1 MRCCVS
7 RTLCSYNELWYSE
20 STEIVIMFQ
29 KLLTSAERPVLGTFV
44 KIPSLEIAEIIGAA
58 GFDFVV
64 IDTEHALLSVRDVYS
79 LVVVYSRMGVA
90 PLVRI
95 TDHGYGDGQRYL
107 DAGAAGVLV
116 PHVSN
121 AAQAEATMRQFL
133 FPPDGT
139 RGMGFAARAG
149 VWGGL
154 DGGTA
159 EYVRAGQQDVARVA
173 MIEEREAVE
182 DIDAILTVSGVDA
195 VFVGPGDLSLSL
207 GVPGGS
213 PAVHDAVTTAIEA
226 AVRAGVP
233 VGTVV
238 QGDDQLRLRAEQGCR
253 FLLVG
258 NDTGMISG
266 AARRTVSQAR
276 EALGR

>member
-1 MRCCVS
+1 
-7 RTLCSYNELWYSE
+7 
-20 STEIVIMFQ
+20 MFQ
-29 KLLTSAERPVLGTFV
+29 QLLKSSRPPVVGTFV
-44 KIPSLEIAEIIGAA
+44 KIPALEVAEIIGAA

-64 IDTEHALLSVRDVYS
+64 IDTEHALLSVRDVYA
-79 LVVVYSRMGVA
+79 LIVVYSRIGVA

-95 TDHGYGDGQRYL
+95 TDHGYGDAQRYL

-116 PHVSN
+116 PHVSD
-121 AAQAEATMRQFL
+121 AAQAKAVMRQFL
-133 FPPDGT
+133 FPPAGT
-139 RGMGFAARAG
+139 RGMGYAARAG

-154 DGGTA
+154 DGGVT
-159 EYVRAGQQDVARVA
+159 EYVRAGQEDVARIA

-182 DIDAILTVSGVDA
+182 DIEGILAAPGLDA

-207 GVPGGS
+207 GVPPGS
-213 PAVHDAVTTAIEA
+213 PAVHDAVTRSIEA

-238 QGDDQLRLRAEQGCR
+238 QGEDQLRLRAGQGCG

-266 AARRTVSQAR
+266 AARRAVAQAR
-276 EALGR
+276 EALAQPVSAS

>member
-1 MRCCVS
+1 
-7 RTLCSYNELWYSE
+7 
-20 STEIVIMFQ
+20 MFQ
-29 KLLTSAERPVLGTFV
+29 QLLRSAGPPVVGTFV
-44 KIPSLEIAEIIGAA
+44 KIPSLEIAEIISAA

-133 FPPDGT
+133 FPPEGT

-149 VWGGL
+149 MWGAL
-154 DGGTA
+154 EGGTA
-159 EYVRAGQQDVARVA
+159 EYVRAGREDVARVA

-182 DIDAILTVSGVDA
+182 DID
-195 VFVGPGDLSLSL
+195 
-207 GVPGGS
+207 
-213 PAVHDAVTTAIEA
+213 
-226 AVRAGVP
+226 
-233 VGTVV
+233 
-238 QGDDQLRLRAEQGCR
+238 
-253 FLLVG
+253 
-258 NDTGMISG
+258 
-266 AARRTVSQAR
+266 
-276 EALGR
+276 

>member
-1 MRCCVS
+1 
-7 RTLCSYNELWYSE
+7 
-20 STEIVIMFQ
+20 MFQ
-29 KLLTSAERPVLGTFV
+29 QLVRRADKPLIGTFV
-44 KIPSLEIAEIIGAA
+44 KIPALEIAEIIGAA

-64 IDTEHALLSVRDVYS
+64 IDTEHALLSVRDVYA
-79 LVVVYSRMGVA
+79 LVVVYSRLGVA

-107 DAGAAGVLV
+107 DAGAAGLLV

-121 AAQAEATMRQFL
+121 AAQAESTMRQFQ
-133 FPPDGT
+133 FPPAGT
-139 RGMGFAARAG
+139 RGMGFAARASM
-149 VWGGL
+149 WGGL
-154 DGGTA
+154 AGGVP
-159 EYVRAGQQDVARVA
+159 EYVRAGAEDVARVA

-182 DIDAILTVSGVDA
+182 DIEAILAVSGVDA

-213 PAVHDAVTTAIEA
+213 PAVHDAVTTAIKA
-226 AVRAGVP
+226 AVGAGVP

-238 QGDDQLRLRAEQGCR
+238 QGDEQLRLRAEQGCR

-266 AARRTVSQAR
+266 AARETVSQAR
-276 EALGR
+276 EAVR

>member
-1 MRCCVS
+1 M
-7 RTLCSYNELWYSE
+7 T
-20 STEIVIMFQ
+20 MFNR
-29 KLLTSAERPVLGTFV
+29 LLRSSDRPVIGTFV
-44 KIPSLEIAEIIGAA
+44 KIPALELAEIIGET

-95 TDHGYGDGQRYL
+95 TDHGYGDAQRYL
-107 DAGAAGVLV
+107 DAGAAGILV

-121 AAQAEATMRQFL
+121 ADQAAATMRQFL
-133 FPPDGT
+133 FPPAGT

-149 VWGGL
+149 RWGML
-154 DGGTA
+154 AGGA
-159 EYVRAGQQDVARVA
+159 PEYVRAGQEDAARIA
-173 MIEEREAVE
+173 MVEEKESVE
-182 DIDAILTVSGVDA
+182 DIERILATPGVDG
-195 VFVGPGDLSLSL
+195 VFVGPGDLSLSM

-213 PAVHDAVTTAIEA
+213 PAVVDAVTTAIKA
-226 AVRAGVP
+226 AVRADVP

-238 QGDDQLRLRAEQGCR
+238 QGAEAARLRVEQGCR

-258 NDTGMISG
+258 NDTGMFVD
-266 AARRTVSQAR
+266 AARRTLAI
-276 EALGR
+276 GRDAVESIVAVR

>member
-1 MRCCVS
+1 
-7 RTLCSYNELWYSE
+7 
-20 STEIVIMFQ
+20 MFQ
-29 KLLTSAERPVLGTFV
+29 QLLRSAGPPVVGTFV

-107 DAGAAGVLV
+107 DAGAAGILV
-116 PHVSN
+116 PHISN

-133 FPPDGT
+133 FPPAGT

-149 VWGGL
+149 TWGAL
-154 DGGTA
+154 DGGA
-159 EYVRAGQQDVARVA
+159 VEYVRAGQEDVARIA

-182 DIDAILTVSGVDA
+182 DIEAILGTQGVDA

-213 PAVHDAVTTAIEA
+213 PEVHDAVTTAIKA
-226 AVRAGVP
+226 AVLAGVP

-238 QGDDQLRLRAEQGCR
+238 AGEEQIRLRAEQGCR
-253 FLLVG
+253 FILVG

-266 AARRTVSQAR
+266 AARRTLATAR
-276 EALGR
+276 EAIGR